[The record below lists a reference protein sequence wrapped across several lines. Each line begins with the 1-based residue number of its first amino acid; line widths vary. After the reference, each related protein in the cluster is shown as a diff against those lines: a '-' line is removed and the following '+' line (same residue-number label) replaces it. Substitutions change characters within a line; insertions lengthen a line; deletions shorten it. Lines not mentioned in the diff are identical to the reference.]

1 MSNYTDTLL
10 EQIRDNIDTEVCE
23 ERGTRELLFWRH
35 VADSAQGEK
44 VDEIDLID
52 YTEEVDSA
60 NDLRAFTM
68 YRRDAPQVVQVD
80 TSIHNVDTSNHVAR
94 NLDHRFYN
102 TAGKYIDCRFDGL
115 SGEELDRDILLA
127 RNERLE
133 NERLGRWR
141 GSVRGVIPDTEAE
154 KERRERELLRSE
166 LALSG
171 VKIEAEDDEQ
181 LAHRLASVNKK
192 DHSKKDHSKTVKENR
207 NNTVARQAWAQI
219 AKPVTE
225 ETFTAWYITRRA
237 ARRAARRAVADAR
250 RRAVQVPQRLT
261 GTAVSSVGL
270 FGPSREQH
278 IRQYES

>member
-35 VADSAQGEK
+35 VADGAQGEK

-80 TSIHNVDTSNHVAR
+80 TSIYNVDTSDHVAR
-94 NLDHRFYN
+94 NLEHRFYN

-192 DHSKKDHSKTVKENR
+192 DHSKKDHSKKDHSKTVKENR

-225 ETFTAWYITRRA
+225 ETFAAWYI
-237 ARRAARRAVADAR
+237 ARRAAADAR
-250 RRAVQVPQRLT
+250 RSAVRPPRRRT
-261 GTAVSSVGL
+261 GAAVSSVGPFGP

-278 IRQYES
+278 VRQYES